1 MIDLLDLTL
10 LATPFGVIEPP
21 RSPGELEGQFRRVRA
36 AFDLLGVELARL
48 EEMAPGHSASALG
61 PIARGLA
68 RR

>member
-21 RSPGELEGQFRRVRA
+21 RSPGELEGQIRRMRV

-48 EEMAPGHSASALG
+48 EVEVAGD
-61 PIARGLA
+61 
-68 RR
+68 